1 MKRILVVLVAA
12 SLLTS
17 CVANRAALN
26 QSLQSRSAARTLE
39 LGMSKEAV
47 LLAMGEPEFMD
58 RELSA
63 DGEAIERLK
72 WLTNYDHHIYT
83 VVTTRA
89 DRVVAITEEEGP
101 AP

>member
-1 MKRILVVLVAA
+1 MKRTLVLLVSAG
-12 SLLTS
+12 LLTA

-26 QSLQSRSAARTLE
+26 QSVRNRSAARTLE
-39 LGMSKEAV
+39 LGMSKEAM
-47 LLAMGEPEFMD
+47 LAKMGEPKFMD

-63 DGEAIERLK
+63 DGQAIERLK
-72 WLTNYDHHIYT
+72 WLTDYDHHIYT
-83 VVTTRA
+83 VVTIRG